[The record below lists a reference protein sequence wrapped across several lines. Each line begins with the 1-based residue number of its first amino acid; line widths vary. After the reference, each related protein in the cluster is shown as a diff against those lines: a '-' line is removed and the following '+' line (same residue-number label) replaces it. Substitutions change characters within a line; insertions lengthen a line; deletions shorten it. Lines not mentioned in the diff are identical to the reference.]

1 MQADEKRKNAI
12 MQGNLLLQV
21 YPEAKKS
28 LVEVLGFRTLILTDK
43 SLNRVVGVM
52 EQCSLEGMLEI
63 SLYN

>member
-1 MQADEKRKNAI
+1 MQADEKRKDAI

-28 LVEVLGFRTLILTDK
+28 PVEVLGFRTLILTDK
-43 SLNRVVGVM
+43 LLNRVVGVM
-52 EQCSLEGMLEI
+52 EQCSLEGMLER